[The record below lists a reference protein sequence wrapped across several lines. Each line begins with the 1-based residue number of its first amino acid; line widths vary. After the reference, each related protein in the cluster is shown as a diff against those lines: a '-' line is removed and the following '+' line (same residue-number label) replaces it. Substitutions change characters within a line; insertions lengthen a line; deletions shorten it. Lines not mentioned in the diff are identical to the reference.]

1 MSVSADY
8 LAYVLDQLAQLG
20 EVSARRMFGGAGL
33 YCDEFFFGLIAD
45 DTLYLR
51 VDDSN
56 RDDYTVRGAAAF
68 RPYAD
73 RPHLSMSYF
82 EAPAEVLDDARQLIE
97 WARRSVTVAQRAP
110 PPKERPGPKKARR
123 ARGAA
128 PGRARAKR

>member
-1 MSVSADY
+1 VTVSADY
-8 LAYVLDQLAQLG
+8 LQYVLDQLAQLG

-97 WARRSVTVAQRAP
+97 WAHRSVAVAQRAP

-123 ARGAA
+123 VSRRA
-128 PGRARAKR
+128 PHRARAKR